1 MSYNIKKLKILKKFN
16 LRNLYGFTNKFNF
29 MLKFKHI
36 NNKKEYYKLPTNIKI
51 LKILYDIKIKKLK
64 YYFKKFLVFNLYNF
78 LKTIQLRLDFIL
90 LNFNLCTT
98 INQAKQYI
106 SHKHI
111 LINNKIARR
120 SSYCVKNN
128 DIIHFNNT
136 FYKNIKKIFI
146 YNYLINNLKFDNIK
160 KNTYKSKLLNNKTIK
175 KLFLKLDTN
184 NYNNILC
191 SKQLKLKINNTNPIN
206 IVYNKYLNK

>member
-29 MLKFKHI
+29 MSKFKYT

-90 LNFNLCTT
+90 FNFNLCTT

-120 SSYCVKNN
+120 SSYCIKNN
-128 DIIHFNNT
+128 DIIHFNNI
-136 FYKNIKKIFI
+136 FYKNIKKNFI
-146 YNYLINNLKFDNIK
+146 YSYLINNLKLINIK
-160 KNTYKSKLLNNKTIK
+160 KNVYKLKLLDNKTIK
-175 KLFLKLDTN
+175 KLVLKLNTN

-191 SKQLKLKINNTNPIN
+191 TKQLKLKINNIN
-206 IVYNKYLNK
+206 SIDTISNKYLNK